1 MKTLF
6 YISVILFC
14 SSLIITACANAGG
27 NNAATVN
34 SAVTDTVYTCL
45 PCGSSCDT
53 ATYKSPGTCSHC
65 HMQLVDKK
73 TITHKTIQPQQLC
86 GVNSSNTIFLDVRT
100 PEEFNGTAPEK
111 FGAIKN
117 AINIPVQELQKRMN
131 ELDAYKNKP
140 IIVYCSHSHRSPRA
154 SYMLTQAG
162 FTNVTNMSGGMS
174 VWKEQVKDADC
185 TTKLY
190 ITQ

>member
-1 MKTLF
+1 MKTFFL
-6 YISVILFC
+6 VTALLFC
-14 SSLIITACANAGG
+14 SSLIISACGNASG
-27 NNAATVN
+27 NNAAAVS
-34 SAVTDTVYTCL
+34 SAITDTVYTCL

-53 ATYKSPGTCSHC
+53 ATYKSPGMCSHC

-86 GVNSSNTIFLDVRT
+86 SINSSNTIFLDVRT

-117 AINIPVQELQKRMN
+117 AINIPVQELQKRMH
-131 ELDAYKNKP
+131 ELEAYKNKP

-174 VWKEQVKDADC
+174 VWKELVKDADC

>member
-6 YISVILFC
+6 SISVIFFC
-14 SSLIITACANAGG
+14 SSLIITACANAGE
-27 NNAATVN
+27 NNTATVN

-53 ATYKSPGTCSHC
+53 ATYKSPGMCSHC

-73 TITHKTIQPQQLC
+73 TITHQILQPQQLC
-86 GVNSSNTIFLDVRT
+86 SINSSNTIFLDVRT

-117 AINIPVQELQKRMN
+117 AINIPVQELQKRMH
-131 ELDAYKNKP
+131 ELEAYKNKP

-162 FTNVTNMSGGMS
+162 FTNITNMSGGMS

-185 TTKLY
+185 NTKLY

>member
-1 MKTLF
+1 MKNYLALIALF
-6 YISVILFC
+6 FC
-14 SSLIITACANAGG
+14 SVFYTISCNSVSYNPKATI
-27 NNAATVN
+27 NNT
-34 SAVTDTVYTCL
+34 VTDTIYTCI

-53 ATYKSPGTCSHC
+53 ATYKSPGMCNHC

-86 GVNSSNTIFLDVRT
+86 NINSGNVIFLDVRT

-111 FGAIKN
+111 FGAVKN
-117 AINIPVQELQKRMN
+117 AINIPVQELQKRMQ
-131 ELDAYKNKP
+131 EIEADKNKP

-162 FTNVTNMSGGMS
+162 FTNITNMAGGMS
-174 VWKEQVKDADC
+174 VWKEQVKDANC
-185 TTKLY
+185 NTKLY

>member
-1 MKTLF
+1 MK
-6 YISVILFC
+6 SVFIIAAWLFC
-14 SSLIITACANAGG
+14 YSFFISACSNASG
-27 NNAATVN
+27 NGAATVSN
-34 SAVTDTVYTCL
+34 TVADTIYTCL

-53 ATYKSPGTCSHC
+53 ATYKSSGMCTHC
-65 HMQLVDKK
+65 HMQLVNKNS
-73 TITHKTIQPQQLC
+73 IVHKTIKPQQLC
-86 GVNSSNTIFLDVRT
+86 TIINKEILFLDVRM

-117 AINIPVQELQKRMN
+117 AVNIPVQELQKRMS
-131 ELDAYKNKP
+131 ELEAYKNKA

-162 FTNVTNMSGGMS
+162 FTNITNMSGGMS
-174 VWKEQVKDADC
+174 VWKEQVKDAGC
-185 TTKLY
+185 NNKLY